1 MLTKKRKVMIAIP
14 TWDATVSANICNL
27 VAAAGSMSRV
37 PQHPFEYELFM
48 PQGFRP
54 VEYARNLCADAFL
67 SDPEMERLY
76 FIDADMNPPGDW
88 FRLLLHDREA
98 VSGLAF
104 GWGRPVDGAR
114 PGVLT
119 VAYSKNLPDRYI
131 SLPIESWEPFEADGV
146 GAACLVLKR
155 SLLER
160 VREAN
165 PVPEGPYLYPFFRTI
180 YRLDGKLEIGEDLY
194 FFLQAN
200 KLGVRV
206 LVDPRVRFGHMKT
219 VDLMDVAD
227 FRYAESIGRL
237 AQQPAQEAIA

>member
-1 MLTKKRKVMIAIP
+1 MQRPKKRVMIAIP
-14 TWDATVSANICNL
+14 TLSGSVTAAIANL
-27 VAAAGSMSRV
+27 AAMAGSLSREER
-37 PQHPFEYELFM
+37 HPFTYELAM

-54 VEYARNLCADAFL
+54 VEYARNICADVFMTDFK
-67 SDPEMERLY
+67 DPDDRLY

-104 GWGRPVDGAR
+104 GWGKPFDNAK

-119 VAYSKNLPDRYI
+119 VAYQKSLPERYV
-131 SLPIESWEPFEADGV
+131 SLPIQSWEPFEADGV

-160 VREAN
+160 VRAAN
-165 PVPEGPYLYPFFRTI
+165 PGPPDREGAYPFFRTI
-180 YRLDGKLEIGEDLY
+180 YREDGKLEIGEDLY

-200 KLGVRV
+200 KLGTKV
-206 LVDPRVRFGHMKT
+206 LVDPRARFGHVKS

-227 FRYAESIGRL
+227 FRYAESMQSQL
-237 AQQPAQEAIA
+237 QEGAA